1 MGKLNDKQIQ
11 AIKPAEKQVK
21 YSDGDGLTLVV
32 MPSGS
37 KLWQLR
43 YRIGG
48 RAGKEKTLSIGQ
60 YPFVSLKEAREQAI
74 QARKLIA
81 NGADPSKMK
90 QEARAA
96 AVEAETK
103 AAVDSTEAVETISR
117 EWFQKFSSGWVDSHA
132 DRIIRR
138 LERDLFPWV
147 GSAEIKSITPASLLS
162 VLRRVESRGA
172 LETAHRLLQNCG
184 QIWRYAVATGRVERD
199 ITGDLKGALP
209 PAKETHLGAITE
221 PKEIATLLRSIDDY
235 RGGEIVKIALKII
248 PYLFVRPGELR
259 HAEWEE
265 FDFENLEWVIPEGK
279 MKARRPHVVPLS
291 SQVMALLEEL
301 KVVSGNG
308 KYLFPSPTSKSRPMS
323 DMALL
328 TAIRRMGYGKNE
340 MTAHGFRAMASTNL
354 EHLGYDVRLIELQLA
369 HVDQNEVRA
378 AYKRDVS
385 RLQLPL
391 RRQMMQRWADYLDQ
405 LKSGAK
411 IYEFRSLEG

>member
-11 AIKPAEKQVK
+11 SIKSAEKQVK

-60 YPFVSLKEAREQAI
+60 YPFVSLKEAREKAI

-96 AVEAETK
+96 AVAQEASAIVDPAETI
-103 AAVDSTEAVETISR
+103 EGISR
-117 EWFQKFSSGWVDSHA
+117 EWFQKFSPGWVESHA

-147 GSAEIKSITPASLLS
+147 GTAEIKSVAPANLLV

-209 PAKETHLGAITE
+209 
-221 PKEIATLLRSIDDY
+221 
-235 RGGEIVKIALKII
+235 
-248 PYLFVRPGELR
+248 
-259 HAEWEE
+259 
-265 FDFENLEWVIPEGK
+265 
-279 MKARRPHVVPLS
+279 
-291 SQVMALLEEL
+291 
-301 KVVSGNG
+301 
-308 KYLFPSPTSKSRPMS
+308 
-323 DMALL
+323 
-328 TAIRRMGYGKNE
+328 
-340 MTAHGFRAMASTNL
+340 
-354 EHLGYDVRLIELQLA
+354 
-369 HVDQNEVRA
+369 
-378 AYKRDVS
+378 
-385 RLQLPL
+385 
-391 RRQMMQRWADYLDQ
+391 
-405 LKSGAK
+405 
-411 IYEFRSLEG
+411 